1 MRYHEMYRM
10 IVIKELK
17 IIFGKLYSMI
27 IRRVFFLKELLLFS
41 KKGIFKEFFFGKI
54 ITKL

>member
-1 MRYHEMYRM
+1 MYRM
-10 IVIKELK
+10 MVIKELK
-17 IIFGKLYSMI
+17 MIFGKLYSMI

>member
-27 IRRVFFLKELLLFS
+27 IRRVFFFERIVVVF
-41 KKGIFKEFFFGKI
+41 
-54 ITKL
+54 